1 MTYTVSEVAKGLH
14 VSEEQVRRWC
24 RTNKLMSTIKCKKK
38 GRMIS
43 AQDLI
48 SFAEK
53 NKKHWI
59 NVMKMVDPEYVEI
72 PSFGDA
78 CNDSSTDV
86 DKLIN
91 TLTNETGD
99 ACNDSSAD
107 IDALIDTL
115 TNEISDSNEKFNKL
129 ANIALITSEMC
140 ALHQQ
145 LISKKYDLIRA
156 LFELQAISNKGEK
169 L

>member
-1 MTYTVSEVAKGLH
+1 MTYTVSEVAKGLN

-24 RTNKLMSTIKCKKK
+24 RTNKLMSTIECKKK
-38 GRMIS
+38 GRMITD
-43 AQDLI
+43 QDLI

-59 NVMKMVDPEYVEI
+59 SIMKMVDPEYIEI

-78 CNDSSTDV
+78 CNESSTGV
-86 DKLIN
+86 DELID

-99 ACNDSSAD
+99 TCNDSSTD
-107 IDALIDTL
+107 IDGLINAL

-129 ANIALITSEMC
+129 ANIALIASEMC
-140 ALHQQ
+140 ALHRQ

-156 LFELQAISNKGEK
+156 LFELQAISIKGEK